1 MAKKASFKTGLESP
15 PKVKVGKAVPKF
27 KLEATGD
34 QLVTEAELKDKL
46 TVLFFYPKDMTPGCT
61 VEGQD
66 FTKLKPKFSKL
77 NTQVYGVSR
86 DSIKSHEKFKDKE
99 SYKIELISDPDE
111 KLCKIFGVMKLKN
124 MYGKQ
129 VRGIDRSTFVIDED
143 GKLLKEWRGVKVP
156 GHAAEVLDYLK
167 TLD

>member
-15 PKVKVGKAVPKF
+15 PKVKIGKSVPKF

-34 QLVTEAELKDKL
+34 QLITESELKDKL

-61 VEGQD
+61 VEGRD
-66 FTKLKPKFSKL
+66 FTKLKTKFSRL
-77 NTQVYGVSR
+77 NTQVFGVSR

-129 VRGIDRSTFVIDED
+129 VRGIDRSTFAIDED
-143 GKLLKEWRGVKVP
+143 VKLLKEWRGVKVP
-156 GHAAEVLDYLK
+156 GHAEEVLDYLK